1 MDTEGQNR
9 CAVPKETAVTEIWK
23 EHQYSTD
30 VGLNEENNVEIKGK
44 CKSGRFWKT
53 QKTR

>member
-1 MDTEGQNR
+1 MDIGKQNR
-9 CAVPKETAVTEIWK
+9 SAVHKETAVTDIWK

-30 VGLNEENNVEIKGK
+30 VGLNEEDKVEIKGK